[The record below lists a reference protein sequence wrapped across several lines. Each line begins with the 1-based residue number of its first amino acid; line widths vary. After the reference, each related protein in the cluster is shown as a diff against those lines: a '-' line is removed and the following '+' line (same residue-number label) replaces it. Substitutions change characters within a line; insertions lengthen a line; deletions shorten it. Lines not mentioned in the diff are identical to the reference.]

1 MRPLTNVKAA
11 AQREA
16 DGHLYLFVQG
26 GQQLWLVILRETAI
40 QTGPFQESGRAALS
54 REAETSWRN

>member
-1 MRPLTNVKAA
+1 MRPLTNVKVD
-11 AQREA
+11 AQHEA
-16 DGHLYLFVQG
+16 DGHLYLCVQG
-26 GQQLWLVILRETAI
+26 GQHLWLVSLGEIAI